1 MANKKH
7 PGRNRSGHQPKKYIP
22 PKPVTAPV
30 PEPTEEEMGEK
41 YADMGM
47 LRATMHIW
55 KDSSPLT
62 FVTYVPVIALYLVYC
77 VLWFGAS
84 VLAFFP
90 ATLDFA
96 LAARD
101 VLMLGNS
108 FVAAAGIPLLLF
120 ILHLGYNM
128 KNKKYYFFNT
138 LLYTVPAAFLYVV
151 LDMLNTV
158 VAFMF
163 DTNAGLIIREKAVVD
178 LVVLAIAIIV
188 TFFLGCIAQF
198 VLSIKRQRDNP
209 PFTGVTLQPLKPGR
223 KK

>member
-22 PKPVTAPV
+22 PKPVV
-30 PEPTEEEMGEK
+30 PPPTEEELGEK
-41 YADMGM
+41 YADMGL
-47 LRATMHIW
+47 LRATLHIW
-55 KDSSPLT
+55 RDSSPLT
-62 FVTYVPVIALYLVYC
+62 FITYLPVMALYLVYC

-90 ATLDFA
+90 STLEFA
-96 LAARD
+96 VAARD
-101 VLMLGNS
+101 MLMLGNS
-108 FVAAAGIPLLLF
+108 FVGAVGVPLLLF

-138 LLYTVPAAFLYVV
+138 LLYTVPASFLYLL

-163 DTNAGLIIREKAVVD
+163 DVNAGLIIREKAVVD
-178 LVVLAIAIIV
+178 LVVLAVAVIF

-209 PFTGVTLQPLKPGR
+209 PFAGVTLPGIRQSRR
-223 KK
+223 K